1 MDNNERRFDPITGQP
16 ISQSVE
22 NSNDSSA
29 GMQNGQGSFNGASND
44 FTQNMQAGFSGT
56 NDPMQNGQ
64 GSFNGSAND
73 FTQNMQAGFG
83 GTNDPMQ
90 NGQGSFNGSSND
102 FTQNMQAGF
111 GGTNDPMQNGQG
123 SFNGSSND
131 FTQNMQAGFG
141 GTNDPMQNG
150 QGSFNESANDFTQ
163 NTQAGFSGTNDP
175 MQNGQRSFNGSA
187 NDFNAQ
193 GGFNAGEQGGFN
205 AYNQQ
210 YNSNMNN
217 GSKRGKLI
225 ITVIVAIA
233 VLFGAYKGYDYF
245 FGGNK
250 IDLANNIVIKVAGEH
265 GNGYITGVTNN
276 VNYDKSNTEIST
288 FVSSLRYTYSKSA
301 ALSNGDKVTV
311 TVIYDQTRAKALKLK
326 VTGVSKT
333 IVIKS
338 LPQRFASV
346 NEVPKDLAGLYK
358 PYADQKIRTMFIN
371 SSSITYQYD
380 YDSVWFQKSKLNN
393 STTYTDRVIFAYKI
407 TAKNTS
413 GQTASAYYGVQFSNI
428 NSRYKTAVKT
438 SSAAGRLYFTSGTR
452 TAVTDSSQIQQ
463 AFTNST
469 YDASKIE

>member
-1 MDNNERRFDPITGQP
+1 M
-16 ISQSVE
+16 
-22 NSNDSSA
+22 
-29 GMQNGQGSFNGASND
+29 
-44 FTQNMQAGFSGT
+44 
-56 NDPMQNGQ
+56 
-64 GSFNGSAND
+64 
-73 FTQNMQAGFG
+73 
-83 GTNDPMQ
+83 
-90 NGQGSFNGSSND
+90 
-102 FTQNMQAGF
+102 
-111 GGTNDPMQNGQG
+111 
-123 SFNGSSND
+123 
-131 FTQNMQAGFG
+131 
-141 GTNDPMQNG
+141 
-150 QGSFNESANDFTQ
+150 
-163 NTQAGFSGTNDP
+163 
-175 MQNGQRSFNGSA
+175 
-187 NDFNAQ
+187 
-193 GGFNAGEQGGFN
+193 
-205 AYNQQ
+205 
-210 YNSNMNN
+210 
-217 GSKRGKLI
+217 
-225 ITVIVAIA
+225 
-233 VLFGAYKGYDYF
+233 FGAYKGYDYF

>member
-29 GMQNGQGSFNGASND
+29 GMQSGQGSFNGASND
-44 FTQNMQAGFSGT
+44 FTQNAQTGFGGT

-64 GSFNGSAND
+64 GSFNGAFND
-73 FTQNMQAGFG
+73 FTQNTQAGFG

-90 NGQGSFNGSSND
+90 NGQGSFNR
-102 FTQNMQAGF
+102 A
-111 GGTNDPMQNGQG
+111 
-123 SFNGSSND
+123 
-131 FTQNMQAGFG
+131 
-141 GTNDPMQNG
+141 
-150 QGSFNESANDFTQ
+150 
-163 NTQAGFSGTNDP
+163 
-175 MQNGQRSFNGSA
+175 A

-217 GSKRGKLI
+217 GSKRGKFI

-245 FGGNK
+245 FGGNR

-413 GQTASAYYGVQFSNI
+413 GQTAYAYYGVQFSNI
-428 NSRYKTAVKT
+428 NSRYKTAIKT